1 MKIEKKKVV
10 KSSKLSYFAK
20 SAVATALGFAASIGT
35 TACDDSISATGG
47 DKKTQEPEPTCG
59 EVACGEQFSSSSYT
73 DIKSSQER
81 LSSSSLEALSSA
93 ATKLSSNSLEPP
105 ISSGVPH
112 VSTPTSSESASSSS
126 VAPVSSSLEE
136 PIMLSG
142 DIAPFED
149 SSSSVEAASSSSEA
163 ESSSSHP
170 SNEKITVEPEILII
184 EPNPEDTTKEKHYLE
199 IRCDKSDSTSYNAR
213 LCEDSHGF
221 TILSMVTTF
230 EQDDVQA

>member
-59 EVACGEQFSSSSYT
+59 EVACGEQFSNSSYT

-149 SSSSVEAASSSSEA
+149 PESSSSET

-184 EPNPEDTTKEKHYLE
+184 EPNPEDTIKEKLYLE

-230 EQDDVQA
+230 EQDDVQT